1 MCPLV
6 IHNTQKGTL
15 QMTLIKTPS
24 KKYSI
29 EWNYRNTI
37 CFLVLKDYICTQINL

>member
-24 KKYSI
+24 KKVFHRMELPKY
-29 EWNYRNTI
+29 
-37 CFLVLKDYICTQINL
+37 NLFF